1 MAHYALWVPGASDAL
16 RHSEWWSLY
25 GTCLLFD
32 GLVYSLALHLSGLYT
47 VPCVLSVYLLYCVLA
62 SAGELG

>member
-1 MAHYALWVPGASDAL
+1 MAHYALWVPGGSDAL
-16 RHSEWWSLY
+16 NHSEWWSLY
-25 GTCLLFD
+25 SACLLFD

-47 VPCVLSVYLLYCVLA
+47 VPCVLSVYCVLA